1 LIDLVSKRFWYFLIS
16 AVVIVPGLFSLFMPQ
31 GLKWGIEF
39 TSGSAMTLSFDSSV
53 EQAGLRAELA
63 DLGYE
68 EAIIQRTGEVK
79 KTEEGSSF
87 LVRTREITAEEK
99 DRLEKDLK
107 ERLGPLE
114 VLDFY
119 SVSPVVASEIRP
131 KAMIAVS
138 LAAIGILLY
147 ISWAFR
153 RIPKPFRY
161 GSCAVVALA
170 HDVLVVLGIFSILGR
185 LFNIQID
192 AMFIT
197 AVLAVVG
204 YSVNNTVV
212 VFDRVREN
220 LGKGIS
226 RQFEVVVGRSL
237 AETISRSLNTSLT
250 TVFVLVALYL
260 FGGVTI
266 RNFVLVLLLGTIAG
280 TYSSLLIAGQLLVVW
295 EKGEL
300 SRLWRRGAPARE

>member
-1 LIDLVSKRFWYFLIS
+1 MIDLVSKRFWYFLIS
-16 AVVIVPGLFSLFMPQ
+16 AVVIVPGLFSLLLPG

-63 DLGYE
+63 ELGYD
-68 EAIIQRTGEVK
+68 EAIIQRTG
-79 KTEEGSSF
+79 GGSF

-99 DRLEKDLK
+99 GRLEMDLE
-107 ERLGPLE
+107 ERLGPLQ

-161 GSCAVVALA
+161 GSCAIVALA

-220 LGKGIS
+220 LGKEIS

-237 AETISRSLNTSLT
+237 VETVSRSLNTSLT

-266 RNFVLVLLLGTIAG
+266 RNFILVLILGTIAG

-300 SRLWRRGAPARE
+300 GRLWRRVVPARE

>member
-1 LIDLVSKRFWYFLIS
+1 LIDLIGKRFWYFLAS
-16 AVVIVPGLFSLFMPQ
+16 AVVIVVGLFSLLLPG

-39 TSGSAMTLSFDSSV
+39 TAGSAMTLSFDAGV
-53 EQAGLRAELA
+53 DQAQLREELA
-63 DLGYE
+63 ERGYD
-68 EAIIQRTGEVK
+68 EAIIQRTTG
-79 KTEEGSSF
+79 GSF
-87 LVRTREITAEEK
+87 LVRTRQISQEEK
-99 DRLEKDLK
+99 GKLEADLG
-107 ERLGPLE
+107 EGLGPLQ

-119 SVSPVVASEIRP
+119 TVSPVVASEIRP
-131 KAMIAVS
+131 KAVIAVS
-138 LAAIGILLY
+138 MAAVGILLY

-153 RIPKPFRY
+153 RIPRPFRY
-161 GSCAVVALA
+161 GSCAIVALA

-220 LGKGIS
+220 LNKDIS

-237 AETISRSLNTSLT
+237 VETVSRSLNTSLT
-250 TVFVLVALYL
+250 TIFVLLALYL

-266 RNFVLVLLLGTIAG
+266 RNFILVLLLGTVAG
-280 TYSSLLIAGQLLVVW
+280 TYSSLLVASQLLVVW
-295 EKGEL
+295 ERGDLGK
-300 SRLWRRGAPARE
+300 LWRRARPARG

>member
-1 LIDLVSKRFWYFLIS
+1 MIDLIGKRSWYFLAS
-16 AVVIVPGLFSLFMPQ
+16 AVVIVVGLFSLLLPG

-39 TSGSAMTLSFDSSV
+39 TAGSAMTLSFDAGV
-53 EQAGLRAELA
+53 DQAQLREELA
-63 DLGYE
+63 ERGYD
-68 EAIIQRTGEVK
+68 EAIIQRTTG
-79 KTEEGSSF
+79 GSF
-87 LVRTREITAEEK
+87 LVRTRQISQEEK
-99 DRLEKDLK
+99 GKLEADLG
-107 ERLGPLE
+107 EGLGPLQ

-119 SVSPVVASEIRP
+119 TVSPVVASEIRP
-131 KAMIAVS
+131 KAVIAVS
-138 LAAIGILLY
+138 MAAVGILLY

-153 RIPKPFRY
+153 RIPRPFRY
-161 GSCAVVALA
+161 GSCAIVALA

-220 LGKGIS
+220 LSKDIS

-237 AETISRSLNTSLT
+237 VETVSRSLNTSLT
-250 TVFVLVALYL
+250 TIFVLLALYL

-266 RNFVLVLLLGTIAG
+266 RNFILVLLLGTVAG
-280 TYSSLLIAGQLLVVW
+280 TYSSLLVASQLLVVW
-295 EKGEL
+295 ERGDLGK
-300 SRLWRRGAPARE
+300 LWRRARPARG

>member
-1 LIDLVSKRFWYFLIS
+1 LIDLIGKRSWYFLAS
-16 AVVIVPGLFSLFMPQ
+16 AVVIVVGLFSLLLPG

-39 TSGSAMTLSFDSSV
+39 TAGSAMTLSFDAGV
-53 EQAGLRAELA
+53 DQAQLREELA
-63 DLGYE
+63 ERGYD
-68 EAIIQRTGEVK
+68 EAIIQRTTG
-79 KTEEGSSF
+79 GSF
-87 LVRTREITAEEK
+87 LVRTRQISQEEK
-99 DRLEKDLK
+99 GKLEADLG
-107 ERLGPLE
+107 EGLGPLQ

-119 SVSPVVASEIRP
+119 TVSPVVASEIRP
-131 KAMIAVS
+131 KAVIAVS
-138 LAAIGILLY
+138 MAAVGILLY

-153 RIPKPFRY
+153 RIPRPFRY
-161 GSCAVVALA
+161 GSCAIVALA

-220 LGKGIS
+220 LSKDIS

-237 AETISRSLNTSLT
+237 VETVSRSLNTSLT
-250 TVFVLVALYL
+250 TIFVLLALYL

-266 RNFVLVLLLGTIAG
+266 RNFILVLLLGTVAG
-280 TYSSLLIAGQLLVVW
+280 TYSSLLVASQLLVVW
-295 EKGEL
+295 ERGDLGK
-300 SRLWRRGAPARE
+300 LWRRARPARG

>member
-1 LIDLVSKRFWYFLIS
+1 MIDLIGKRFWYFLAS
-16 AVVIVPGLFSLFMPQ
+16 AVVIVVGLFSLLLPG

-39 TSGSAMTLSFDSSV
+39 TAGSAMTLSFDAGV
-53 EQAGLRAELA
+53 DQAQLREELA
-63 DLGYE
+63 ERGYD
-68 EAIIQRTGEVK
+68 EAIIQRTTG
-79 KTEEGSSF
+79 GSF
-87 LVRTREITAEEK
+87 LVRTRQISQEEK
-99 DRLEKDLK
+99 GKLEADLG
-107 ERLGPLE
+107 EGLGPLQ

-119 SVSPVVASEIRP
+119 TVSPVVASEIRP
-131 KAMIAVS
+131 KAVIAVS
-138 LAAIGILLY
+138 MAAVGILLY

-153 RIPKPFRY
+153 RIPRPFRY
-161 GSCAVVALA
+161 GSCAIVALA

-220 LGKGIS
+220 LNKDIS

-237 AETISRSLNTSLT
+237 VETVSRSLNTSLT
-250 TVFVLVALYL
+250 TIFVLLALYL

-266 RNFVLVLLLGTIAG
+266 RNFILVLLLGTVAG
-280 TYSSLLIAGQLLVVW
+280 TYSSLLVASQLLVVW
-295 EKGEL
+295 ERGDLGK
-300 SRLWRRGAPARE
+300 LWRRARPARG